1 MAEALYS
8 DSGSGESAEDDAK
21 ALGVI
26 LPPRDDEPPTEI
38 EVWEENWEAFNMAL
52 LMLNEWNYVGM
63 AGLPVGYNK
72 QTMQW
77 YFQLLNVQDPERL
90 LAEMRVIERTALGI
104 LSKRKGN

>member
-26 LPPRDDEPPTEI
+26 LPPRDDEPPQDI

-52 LMLNEWNYVGM
+52 LMLNEWNYAGM
-63 AGLPVGYNK
+63 SGAPIGYNK

-77 YFQLLNVQDPERL
+77 YFELTGVKEPERL
-90 LAEMRVIERTALGI
+90 LAEMRAIERVALGI
-104 LSKRKGN
+104 LCKRMSK

>member
-8 DSGSGESAEDDAK
+8 NSGSSNNAQDDAK

-26 LPPRDDEPPTEI
+26 LPPRDEEPPQDT

-63 AGLPVGYNK
+63 GGIPVGYNK

-77 YFQLLNVQDPERL
+77 YFQVLDIQEPERL
-90 LAEMRVIERTALGI
+90 LAEMRVIERTALEI
-104 LSKRKGN
+104 LAKQRSN

>member
-8 DSGSGESAEDDAK
+8 DTGSGTTAEDDAK

-26 LPPRDDEPPTEI
+26 LPPQEPPPPV

-52 LMLNEWNYVGM
+52 LMLNEWNYAGM
-63 AGLPVGYNK
+63 SGAPIGYNK

-77 YFQLLNVQDPERL
+77 YFELTGIKEPERL
-90 LAEMRVIERTALGI
+90 LAEMRVIERVALGI
-104 LSKRKGN
+104 LSKRMSK